1 MNRQEKL
8 QLHNDLKHYLRLEGD
23 QVEFMAEHLPH
34 APQGQKRYID
44 YFVEKQDSLKYKAK
58 RGSVLKVGI
67 VEAAKPSTFSKKRD
81 SKTHD

>member
-1 MNRQEKL
+1 MLHDEAHMNRQEKL

-44 YFVEKQDSLKYKAK
+44 YFVEKQDSL
-58 RGSVLKVGI
+58 S
-67 VEAAKPSTFSKKRD
+67 PSPLRICPED
-81 SKTHD
+81 S